1 MYGDVGLRENT
12 SLIPLSAEQARQ
24 KALAALLNN
33 NQNAQGNQ
41 YEEQVLPKF
50 DYLAKA
56 GDIGQQA
63 MQLNF
68 DSSQNSAANAIKLMQ
83 YKNALAQQAAQQQ
96 SFGGLGAAVGG
107 NAIGGSSSPR
117 LAAVMRA
124 LRMQESGGNFG
135 AVNSDSGALGGWQ
148 IMPANLAGTKRGWD
162 YEALG
167 RDVSPQ
173 QFLQSKAI
181 QRAIV
186 RHKLGQYLNK
196 YGVRGALSAWYSGS
210 PTKWNDKT
218 PQGGYPSIHQYVL
231 DVLDKING

>member
-1 MYGDVGLRENT
+1 MYGDIGLRENT
-12 SLIPLSAEQARQ
+12 SLVPLSAEQARQ

-50 DYLAKA
+50 DYLSKA
-56 GDIGQQA
+56 GDIGAQA
-63 MQLNF
+63 AQLNF
-68 DSSQNSAANAIKLMQ
+68 DSSQNSANNAIKLMQ
-83 YKNALAQQAAQQQ
+83 LQAQQAAQQN
-96 SFGGLGAAVGG
+96 SFGGLGAATGG
-107 NAIGGSSSPR
+107 NAIGGSPR

-167 RDVSPQ
+167 RDVTTN

-196 YGVRGALSAWYSGS
+196 YGVKGALSAWYSGS

-231 DVLDKING
+231 DVLDKINR